1 MTITEVHIGTKFGD
15 KGIFD
20 NVRAASCAS
29 VYASNIAKII
39 ASDSS
44 LIDISAS
51 VKKWY
56 ILDHCAAL
64 IAVLARISIYTC
76 EKQPQSDYSVPD
88 DCENLTDYAGKLWL
102 DVISVSELVGLVNSH
117 GEKIERL
124 EGQICDSI
132 FTACKIVAGLGVTDL
147 EPYILEQIR

>member
-1 MTITEVHIGTKFGD
+1 MAITEVHIGTQFGD

-20 NVRAASCAS
+20 NVRAASRAS

-39 ASDSS
+39 ISDSS

-64 IAVLARISIYTC
+64 IAILAQISIYTC

-88 DCENLTDYAGKLWL
+88 DCENLADYAGKLWL
-102 DVISVSELVGLVNSH
+102 DVISVSELVGLVNSRS
-117 GEKIERL
+117 EIERL
-124 EGQICDSI
+124 EGQIYDSI
-132 FTACKIVAGLGVTDL
+132 FTACKIVAKLGVNDL
-147 EPYILEQIR
+147 EPYIAEVL